1 MKNTNENIAYVS
13 AELAAA
19 AIKSGD
25 TIWVGN
31 TTSGYSAFLKAL
43 ANRRN
48 ELHDVTILLNK
59 GIAPCEILD
68 ELSFRNS
75 FRVISFF
82 KEALIK
88 TYEED
93 KRAFLKSASNTIIDM
108 ICKQYGVNTMVAE
121 LCPPDS
127 EGFCN
132 VGAQGVYIM
141 PMINSYSG
149 ITRRIAIIDEKL
161 TKAAGKKAE
170 TEIPLSAFDYICSE
184 RTAVSLSA

>member
-1 MKNTNENIAYVS
+1 MKKTNENAEYVS

-31 TTSGYSAFLKAL
+31 TTSGYSAFLEAL
-43 ANRRN
+43 ANRGQ

-59 GIAPCEILD
+59 GTAPCEILD

-75 FRVISFF
+75 FRIISFF

-88 TYEED
+88 TFEED
-93 KRAFLKSASNTIIDM
+93 KRSFLKSQSNTLINM

-132 VGAQGVYIM
+132 VGTQGVYIM

-149 ITRRIAIIDEKL
+149 ITRRIAIIDEQL
-161 TKAAGKKAE
+161 SPAVGKKNE
-170 TEIPLSAFDYICSE
+170 TEIPLSAFDYVCSDS
-184 RTAVSLSA
+184 ASVSLSA

>member
-1 MKNTNENIAYVS
+1 MKNTNVEYAS

-31 TTSGYSAFLKAL
+31 TTGGYSAFLEAL

-59 GIAPCEILD
+59 GTAPCEILD

-88 TYEED
+88 TFEGD
-93 KRAFLKSASNTIIDM
+93 KRAFLKSQSNSVIDM

-132 VGAQGVYIM
+132 VGTKGVYII
-141 PMINSYSG
+141 PMINSHSG
-149 ITRRIAIIDEKL
+149 LTRRVAIIDEQL
-161 TKAAGKKAE
+161 SPAAGKKSE
-170 TEIPLSAFDYICSE
+170 TEVPLSVFDCVCSDS
-184 RTAVSLSA
+184 ASVSLSA